1 MTISMND
8 NDAPTPDVSTQG
20 VSTQGG
26 AFADGL
32 TCIRIALTPLIM
44 FVIIKAWSAKP
55 DDPMGFVSL
64 NLEWVLLASI
74 LFVIAALTDI
84 LDDFIGGGARAE
96 GRRLGWIDD
105 IADSVLV
112 SGTLL
117 ALAWVSYTAGLLHW
131 SFYVPVAA
139 LIGRDILIGIIKGHQ
154 LSKFGLLESR
164 LGDIKGALAML
175 SVCILVASPWLS
187 NVLDGLRAGNTA
199 EGAMHIYNNPSPWVW
214 IIGVS
219 ILWVAALL
227 SLITGLKILATSKP
241 NLEEDI

>member
-1 MTISMND
+1 MND

-26 AFADGL
+26 LFADTL
-32 TCIRIALTPLIM
+32 TFARIALTPLIM
-44 FVIIKAWSAKP
+44 FVIVKAWSAKP

-64 NLEWVLLASI
+64 DLRLVLLAST
-74 LFVIAALTDI
+74 LFTIAALTDV
-84 LDDFIGGGARAE
+84 LDDFVGGGARTE
-96 GRRLGWIDD
+96 VRRLGWIDD
-105 IADSVLV
+105 VADSLLV

-131 SFYVPVAA
+131 SFYIPVTV
-139 LIGRDILIGIIKGHQ
+139 LIGRDTLIGIIKGHQ

-175 SVCILVASPWLS
+175 AVCILVASPWLS

-199 EGAMHIYNNPSPWVW
+199 EGAMLVYNNPSPWVW
-214 IIGVS
+214 IIGVC
-219 ILWVAALL
+219 ILWIAALL

-241 NLEEDI
+241 NHEEDI